1 MKILLVED
9 NKNTLSVLEEV
20 LTVAGHRVL
29 AASDGE
35 EGLALF
41 AAEQPDLLLLDVQLP
56 GLDGYHIAQRI
67 RADGGD
73 AWIPIIF
80 LSGEGSDEAINRG
93 IEAGGDDYL
102 VKPISQAVL
111 LAKLHAMERIAK
123 MRQRL
128 LKLSSQL
135 TEANEKLQWIAQHD
149 ALTGLANRRL
159 FDEYL
164 AQEWYRQRRHRH
176 PLSLLLIDVD
186 SFKAYNDYYGHQRGD
201 DCLQKVATVLQQ
213 GVRRSSDLVARYGGE
228 EFAVILP
235 MLRRSGACELAEQ
248 LRIGVVNARLE
259 HQALADTDYVTVSVG
274 VASVIPCA
282 GLISADLIAGADQ
295 ALYRAKCS
303 GKNRVEYTPP
313 KSIKRMSTAAES

>member
-9 NKNTLSVLEEV
+9 NNNTLTVLQDV
-20 LTVAGHRVL
+20 LTIAGHSVL
-29 AASDGE
+29 AASEGE
-35 EGLALF
+35 QGLDLF
-41 AAEQPDLLLLDVQLP
+41 AAEHPDLVLLDVQLP
-56 GLDGYHIAQRI
+56 GLNGYQIAQRI

-73 AWIPIIF
+73 DWVPIIF

-102 VKPISQAVL
+102 VKPISQVVL
-111 LAKLHAMERIAK
+111 LAKLRAMERIAA

-128 LKLSSQL
+128 LRLSSQL
-135 TEANEKLQWIAQHD
+135 TQANEKLQWIAQHD

-164 AQEWYRQRRHRH
+164 AQEWYRQRRHHH

-186 SFKAYNDYYGHQRGD
+186 NFKAYNDYYGHQRGD
-201 DCLQKVATVLQQ
+201 DCLRKIAALLQQ

-228 EFAVILP
+228 EFVVVLP
-235 MLRRSGACELAEQ
+235 MLRRSEARELAER
-248 LRIGVVNARLE
+248 LRSSVLKAQLE
-259 HQALADTDYVTVSVG
+259 HRALGATGYVTISIG
-274 VASVIPCA
+274 VASVVPCA
-282 GLISADLIAGADQ
+282 SLIPADLIAGADR

-303 GKNRVEYTPP
+303 GKNRVEYILP
-313 KSIKRMSTAAES
+313 KSIKRVSNAAQT